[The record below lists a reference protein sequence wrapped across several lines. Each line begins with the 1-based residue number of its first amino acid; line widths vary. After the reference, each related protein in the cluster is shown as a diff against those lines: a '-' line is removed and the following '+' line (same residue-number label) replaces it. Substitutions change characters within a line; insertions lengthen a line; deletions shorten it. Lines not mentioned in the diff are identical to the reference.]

1 MVVASASAS
10 ASAVMAGESEEVT
23 EEAAAP
29 EVSFTKKTVAIYDG
43 DESKKQDIDCLFRDD
58 MPNVPYVDVEQYLE
72 LVFND
77 TDFIMTED
85 GDQYSVYGKLKDGD
99 KTGSSMVID
108 VAKDTVNFDQPRAF
122 VVGKE
127 NEVDTDFINT
137 DQEKVEKEKKLPF
150 FKPSVLNGLIARK
163 KLMAGIF
170 KVHE

>member
-1 MVVASASAS
+1 MNRKSDRGSGGTA
-10 ASAVMAGESEEVT
+10 
-23 EEAAAP
+23 

-85 GDQYSVYGKLKDGD
+85 GDQYSVYGKWKDGD

-108 VAKDTVNFDQPRAF
+108 V
-122 VVGKE
+122 
-127 NEVDTDFINT
+127 
-137 DQEKVEKEKKLPF
+137 EK
-150 FKPSVLNGLIARK
+150 IR
-163 KLMAGIF
+163 
-170 KVHE
+170 